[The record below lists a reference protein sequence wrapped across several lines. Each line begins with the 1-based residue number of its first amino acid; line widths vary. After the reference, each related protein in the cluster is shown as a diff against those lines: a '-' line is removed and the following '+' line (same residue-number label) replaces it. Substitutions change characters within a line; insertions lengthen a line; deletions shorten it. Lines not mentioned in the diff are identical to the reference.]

1 MNNGQLQKQ
10 LCGEKYG
17 MQKAKKKQ
25 EKKRREKIRLL
36 RDETE
41 TGGPADS
48 AGHAMNGGKD
58 G

>member
-1 MNNGQLQKQ
+1 VNGTVQAQNFH
-10 LCGEKYG
+10 C
-17 MQKAKKKQ
+17 AAQ
-25 EKKRREKIRLL
+25 EKKRREKKRLL